1 VAKSVAKVKI
11 FSNQYIF
18 VAKKETFGNQY
29 ILVTTNYIQYF

>member
-1 VAKSVAKVKI
+1 VAKVKI